1 MCMNCIFYSSSLSFS
16 PTLQSLSSSANS
28 LFILLLLS
36 ETSLNLQMGE
46 TQEVQLRITSD
57 GGVKEAN
64 SLEDNSNIP
73 SQVNETEIKKEKKA
87 YRYIKVVIFAA
98 FMLLGQSSAV
108 LLGRLYYNK
117 GGKSKW
123 LGTLMQLAGFPV
135 LLPYICIIR
144 APENNFNSD
153 KPSTSMLAFVYIS
166 FGLMTALDC
175 FLYSVGLQFLP
186 VSTYS
191 LISSSQLAFNALFSY
206 FLNSLKFTPYI
217 INSLLLLLISS
228 TLLVLQ
234 NEPSS
239 GSIHVS
245 KKNYVIG
252 FICTVA
258 ASSGYGLMLSL
269 TQLVFRKVLKRDS
282 LRVVLDL
289 LMYQCLVASIVIL
302 IGLFVSGEWKGLKDE
317 MKGYEMGKASYFL
330 TVIFTAIVWQVAN
343 VGCLGLIFEVSSVFA
358 NAIGILGVPF
368 IPILAVI
375 FFHDKMHGVKVISLV
390 LAVWGFMSY
399 VYQDY
404 LDNKDTT
411 QKTSEDHAPIASL
424 PLEEGH

>member
-1 MCMNCIFYSSSLSFS
+1 MKE
-16 PTLQSLSSSANS
+16 P
-28 LFILLLLS
+28 
-36 ETSLNLQMGE
+36 
-46 TQEVQLRITSD
+46 QEVQLRITSD
-57 GGVKEAN
+57 GGTKEAN
-64 SLEDNSNIP
+64 SLEDNSNLP
-73 SQVNETEIKKEKKA
+73 SQVNQIEIKKKEKKA
-87 YRYIKVVIFAA
+87 YRYIKIAIFAA
-98 FMLLGQSSAV
+98 FMLLGQSSAT
-108 LLGRLYYNK
+108 LLGRLYYEK

-123 LGTLMQLAGFPV
+123 LGTLIQIAGFPF
-135 LLPYICIIR
+135 LLPYNCILR
-144 APENNFNSD
+144 EPENNLNSH
-153 KPSTSMLAFVYIS
+153 KPSASMLAFVYVS
-166 FGLMTALDC
+166 LGLIAALDG

-217 INSLLLLLISS
+217 INSLLLLTISS

-239 GSIHVS
+239 GSIHVT

-252 FICTVA
+252 FICTIV
-258 ASSGYGLMLSL
+258 ASSGYGLLLSL
-269 TQLVFRKVLKRDS
+269 TQLVLRKVLKTES
-282 LRVVLDL
+282 LKVLMDL
-289 LMYQCLVASIVIL
+289 IMYQCLVASIAIL
-302 IGLFVSGEWKGLKDE
+302 VGLFASGEWKGLKNEVKD
-317 MKGYEMGKASYFL
+317 YEMGKASYFL
-330 TVIFTAIVWQVAN
+330 TIIFSAIVWQVAN
-343 VGCLGLIFEVSSVFA
+343 IGCTGLIYEVSSVFA

-375 FFHDKMHGVKVISLV
+375 FFHDKMHGVKAISLV

-404 LDNKDTT
+404 LDNLKSTT
-411 QKTSEDHAPIASL
+411 QKTSDDHAPNASL